1 MASSDRP
8 TLQSLGI
15 IIIGDNFL
23 VAEDFESLKDEH
35 CQGKFDWFSMRP
47 HCRIRPYM
55 GSYGLDESM
64 YMRNYSQPGLTLQ
77 ELGELEISNTGKL
90 LRGWLTEMQLITIL
104 QVGAEDVLRGKRISK
119 ETFQEDHNLILRMVR
134 NAINNLNALKS
145 DHLEKVRP
153 EKLEFWKRNH
163 HFGIYTLPNLKNYP
177 FDGTKWTFA
186 SVKMF
191 VVYRIHI

>member
-1 MASSDRP
+1 MASSDGP

-15 IIIGDNFL
+15 SIIGDNFL
-23 VAEDFESLKDEH
+23 VAEDFESLKDEN

-64 YMRNYSQPGLTLQ
+64 YMRNSSQPGLTLQ
-77 ELGELEISNTGKL
+77 ELGELEISNTGL
-90 LRGWLTEMQLITIL
+90 LRGWLKEMQLITIL
-104 QVGAEDVLRGKRISK
+104 QVGDKDALRGKRISK
-119 ETFQEDHNLILRMVR
+119 ETFQEDHNLILKMVR

-145 DHLEKVRP
+145 AHLKKVRL
-153 EKLEFWKRNH
+153 EKLEFWKPNH

-177 FDGTKWTFA
+177 FDETK
-186 SVKMF
+186 
-191 VVYRIHI
+191 